1 MVLSGEGEADVRSS
15 TVSGML
21 REEMAPGP
29 AMTLRAA
36 LWLALV
42 AIAVVIWIGTIRAIG
57 FSPATAGSDAWNY
70 LAAGERLNAA
80 HPLYALSP
88 GDRAIQL
95 LPPYWTV
102 PLLAPP
108 PIAVLWRPLALLGD
122 SAMNLWAGAGLVI
135 TFATAAWLLVR
146 GGLIVAG
153 IIAIMAVAL
162 AEQAVAGNANGFLF
176 LALVAVWILR
186 ARPALAG
193 SLIAAAIAVKLT
205 PALLLIWLV
214 TARRWKLFAAAVA
227 ALAVIGVVSLVGAGV
242 QNHLD
247 WLASVPQAVPAPTSI
262 AGMTGLPSAVVLVL
276 SALAVLVASGLRD
289 ERVTFSV
296 AVIAAALASP
306 ALYLGTIGI
315 AAAAAAAWIAPA
327 TPVLPVLRRG
337 PA

>member
-1 MVLSGEGEADVRSS
+1 
-15 TVSGML
+15 ML
-21 REEMAPGP
+21 REQATPRRP
-29 AMTLRAA
+29 LTLKAA

-42 AIAVVIWIGTIRAIG
+42 AIAVVIWIATIRALG
-57 FSPATAGSDAWNY
+57 FSPATPGSDAWNY
-70 LAAGERLNAA
+70 LAAGERLNAG

-88 GDRAIQL
+88 GDRAIHL

-108 PIAVLWRPLALLGD
+108 PVAVLWRPLALIGD
-122 SAMNLWAGAGLVI
+122 SAMNLWAAAGFVVTLG
-135 TFATAAWLLVR
+135 TAAWLLVR

-153 IIAIMAVAL
+153 IIAIMALAL
-162 AEQAVAGNANGFLF
+162 AEQALAGNANGFLF
-176 LALVAVWILR
+176 LALVTVWVLR
-186 ARPALAG
+186 ARPAVAG

-214 TARRWKLFAAAVA
+214 TARRWNMLAATVV
-227 ALAVIGVVSLVGAGV
+227 ALAMIGLVSLVGAGLN
-242 QNHLD
+242 NHLD
-247 WLASVPQAVPAPTSI
+247 WLVSVPQAVPAPTSI
-262 AGMTGLPSAVVLVL
+262 AGMTGLSGMVVLVL
-276 SALAVLVASGLRD
+276 CTLAVVIASRFGD

-306 ALYLGTIGI
+306 ALYLGTLGI

-327 TPVLPVLRRG
+327 GSVLPVLRRG